1 MVALRRT
8 PYVTRQEYLEQERRA
23 ETKSEYHDGVIVA
36 MSGASNSHDR
46 IVVNT
51 LGELYNQ
58 LRGTP
63 CEARSSDTRVYVP
76 AYNRYFYPDVLVSCP
91 DAQFEDED
99 EDTLLNPIL
108 IFEALS
114 DSTERTDRR
123 LKADCYRTLPS
134 LAAYVLIAQ
143 DEPRVEIFTPQ
154 PDGAWH
160 VQVIS
165 GLDGIVDLPVIAC
178 RLRLRDM
185 YARVRFAP
193 VLATSSNILPEPPPD
208 AAPIPPPE
216 A

>member
-1 MVALRRT
+1 MVALRCA

-36 MSGASNSHDR
+36 MSGASNRHDR

-51 LGELYNQ
+51 LGELYNL

-76 AYNRYFYPDVLVSCP
+76 SYNRYFYPDVLVSCP

-99 EDTLLNPIL
+99 EDTLLNPII

-154 PDGAWH
+154 PDSAWRM
-160 VQVIS
+160 QVVS
-165 GLDGIVDLPVIAC
+165 GLDGIIELPAIAC
-178 RLRLRDM
+178 RLRLADM

-193 VLATSSNILPEPPPD
+193 ALDTAANALPTPSSE
-208 AAPIPPPE
+208 AAPTPPPE
-216 A
+216 E